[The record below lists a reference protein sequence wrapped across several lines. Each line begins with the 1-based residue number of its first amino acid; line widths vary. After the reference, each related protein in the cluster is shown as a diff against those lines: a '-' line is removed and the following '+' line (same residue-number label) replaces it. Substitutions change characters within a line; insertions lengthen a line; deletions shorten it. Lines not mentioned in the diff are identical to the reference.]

1 MSAVALDRQYRIER
15 VANLIATT
23 LQQQYPFIT
32 TEIVIDP
39 PDGETDAWVVVHGA
53 RDADHKDEITNSTL
67 DMTVEAL
74 EQEGVLVLAL

>member
-1 MSAVALDRQYRIER
+1 MSAVAVDRQHRIER
-15 VANLIATT
+15 VAQRIAAT
-23 LQQQYPFIT
+23 LHSKYPFIT

-53 RDADHKDEITNSTL
+53 RDADQKDEITDLTL